1 MQQHIDPTHQT
12 VEKNRE
18 IIALAEEIIADRPR
32 FADTCRGRKLATL
45 FYEPSTRTRLSFT
58 AAMMELGGQ
67 VIGFSDAASSS
78 VTKGETV
85 ADTVRVIRCFADI
98 IAMRHHKEGAPLVAS
113 RYAGIPVINAGDGS
127 HSHPT
132 QTLTD
137 LLTIKREK
145 GRLDRLTVGFCGDL
159 KFGRTVHSL
168 IRALARYEGIRV
180 VLIAPEELRLP
191 DYMLQQMQ
199 EFTGITFREARTL
212 EEAMP
217 ELDVLYMTRVQK
229 ERFLDEEEFER
240 VRDSFVL
247 DAAKLRTARPDM
259 IVLHP
264 LPRVNE
270 IAPEVD
276 SDPRAAYFRQVEN
289 GKFVRMALILKLLSW
304 AAEPAAEPAASSDAA
319 TRSHTSAAATHPEGA
334 ETACG
339 ANAAAGAA
347 CKVMP
352 GTASPDA
359 GTDAAPDADTV
370 SDAACGLTHAAITA
384 PDGTPHRCPNPR
396 CISATEP
403 VEPLFRAT
411 GDGLRCAYC
420 ETRVR

>member
-1 MQQHIDPTHQT
+1 
-12 VEKNRE
+12 
-18 IIALAEEIIADRPR
+18 
-32 FADTCRGRKLATL
+32 
-45 FYEPSTRTRLSFT
+45 
-58 AAMMELGGQ
+58 
-67 VIGFSDAASSS
+67 
-78 VTKGETV
+78 
-85 ADTVRVIRCFADI
+85 
-98 IAMRHHKEGAPLVAS
+98 
-113 RYAGIPVINAGDGS
+113 
-127 HSHPT
+127 
-132 QTLTD
+132 
-137 LLTIKREK
+137 
-145 GRLDRLTVGFCGDL
+145 
-159 KFGRTVHSL
+159 
-168 IRALARYEGIRV
+168 
-180 VLIAPEELRLP
+180 
-191 DYMLQQMQ
+191 
-199 EFTGITFREARTL
+199 
-212 EEAMP
+212 MP